1 MENYAIK
8 ICSIIEVFEQNSKDI
23 NTVFHEI
30 SGLEESD
37 KSSTSWL
44 FDNIDEPDN
53 EVPNDTN
60 ESLEVT
66 EELTKK
72 LSQDD
77 KEEIVSSLS
86 VQKDI
91 YFQDSDTTLSNLYKL
106 LNYSLLSGEYIY
118 NKNLKNEIDIVENRL
133 SDTLNYTNSF
143 HRELQTKIS
152 EFISAIKIG
161 CTFYK
166 TFIKGIENE
175 YSTDKVDYVFSF
187 NQQIRKEYHKATL
200 SDHSENLCKY
210 FVNNLELSFYDH
222 FFSSE
227 DRQFEG
233 LFKIE
238 KAIEEIDLFEFDTIT
253 KVLKFKIEYLEYKW
267 TARKQQEN
275 TAVHF
280 SVDGNTNTI
289 QDYSTT
295 NPDIIYW
302 TNIIDSHYELFS
314 PWQHKT
320 ERRIKQ
326 FKNNEFEDLKF
337 LQLHQLIKY
346 YKDVNR
352 NYSKLT
358 EISKFLLSKKSE
370 NTDNFYDR
378 YSLNIIKNYAV
389 NNAFSSFL
397 EKNNNIHTIKDEYY
411 KAKDKTQGD
420 INNFFLD
427 YKYLNALIDI
437 LNKKSDE
444 VSNIKF
450 LDEYEELISSEC
462 RKKLDEYYLNKE
474 WSKINNNYIFLL
486 PFDESTINIPE
497 FKIKE
502 LPFIFISSSFI
513 LPAVNNQIEKQY
525 AEIRQKFKSLSFQID
540 AIRRIRKDLEEIK
553 ELKGEIEKRDFKSI
567 EIISIFTA
575 IITFVLSS
583 IPAYKF
589 VDSVSESILFMFGL
603 ACALGIFVMLI
614 LFATRGFIR
623 SWVGYIYVIVLIVL
637 ATIGY
642 NTIISDEK
650 TEVVIK
656 KELNESIDSL
666 ATKKID
672 SILLKKENF
681 KKRK

>member
-1 MENYAIK
+1 MEKYVIK
-8 ICSIIEVFEQNSKDI
+8 ICSIIEVFEQSSKDI
-23 NTVFHEI
+23 NTVFYEI

-37 KSSTSWL
+37 KLSTSWL
-44 FDNIDEPDN
+44 LDNIDKTDDVVSTTN
-53 EVPNDTN
+53 DQEV
-60 ESLEVT
+60 
-66 EELTKK
+66 EEDLSANS
-72 LSQDD
+72 SQDNTD
-77 KEEIVSSLS
+77 EVVSTLSL
-86 VQKDI
+86 QKDI

-118 NKNLKNEIDIVENRL
+118 NKDLKSEIDTVENRL

-200 SDHSENLCKY
+200 SEHSENLCKY
-210 FVNNLELSFYDH
+210 FVNNLDLSFYDH

-238 KAIEEIDLFEFDTIT
+238 KSIEEIDLFEFDTIT
-253 KVLKFKIEYLEYKW
+253 KVIKFKIEYLEYKW

-275 TAVHF
+275 TAIHF

-289 QDYSTT
+289 QDYTT
-295 NPDIIYW
+295 KNLSIINW
-302 TNIIDSHYELFS
+302 TEIIDSHYELS
-314 PWQHKT
+314 STWRHKT
-320 ERRIKQ
+320 ERRIKT
-326 FKNNEFEDLKF
+326 FKNTEFEDLKF
-337 LQLHQLIKY
+337 LQIHQLIKH

-358 EISKFLLSKKSE
+358 EISKFLLSKKSK

-397 EKNNNIHTIKDEYY
+397 EKNNNIHIIKDEYY
-411 KAKDKTQGD
+411 KAKDKLHGD

-427 YKYLNALIDI
+427 YKYLNALLEI

-444 VSNIKF
+444 VSNIMF
-450 LDEYEELISSEC
+450 LEEYDELITSEC

-486 PFDESTINIPE
+486 PFDESKVDIPE
-497 FKIKE
+497 FGITE

-513 LPAVNNQIEKQY
+513 LPAVNNHIEKQY
-525 AEIRQKFKSLSFQID
+525 AEIKQKFKSLSFQID

-614 LFATRGFIR
+614 LFATRGFIK
-623 SWVGYIYVIVLIVL
+623 SWIGYVYVIVLIII
-637 ATIGY
+637 AAFGY
-642 NTIISDEK
+642 KAIISDEK

-672 SILLKKENF
+672 SILF
-681 KKRK
+681 KKKT